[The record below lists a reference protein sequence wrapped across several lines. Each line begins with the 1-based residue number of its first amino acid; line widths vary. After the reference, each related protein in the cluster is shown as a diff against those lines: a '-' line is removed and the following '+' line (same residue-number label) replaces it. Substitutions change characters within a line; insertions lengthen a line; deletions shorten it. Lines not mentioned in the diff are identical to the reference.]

1 MKKRILFTVLILALL
16 IVVLSGDVFAAGPA
30 PAVPL
35 DPRDAE
41 DIFVAGFTV
50 KVKPV
55 TVEIVKWPEGEIR
68 PGQSFNL
75 TAVAK
80 NNSSQ
85 PQEVIYY
92 LDYSPETPT
101 PLLSGTVIIDYDGK
115 GPQQPEIGYSW
126 GTKVRIGPGDE
137 QILSLSLT
145 PAPWFPSPSLNG
157 DLQLKLRVIRWLG
170 PRG

>member
-1 MKKRILFTVLILALL
+1 MKKRILLILVAVLILTLG
-16 IVVLSGDVFAAGPA
+16 IGGYVFAAGPA

-41 DIFVAGFTV
+41 DIFIAGFTL

-55 TVEIVKWPEGEIR
+55 TVEIVKWPEGEIKT
-68 PGQSFNL
+68 GQTFTL
-75 TAVAK
+75 TVVAK
-80 NNSSQ
+80 NHSSQ

-101 PLLSGTVIIDYDGK
+101 PLLSGTVTIDYDGK
-115 GPQQPEIGYSW
+115 GPQRPEIGYNW
-126 GTKVRIGPGDE
+126 GTKVQIGPGDE
-137 QILSLSLT
+137 QILYISLT
-145 PAPWFPSPSLNG
+145 PAPWFPSPGLNG

>member
-1 MKKRILFTVLILALL
+1 MKRISLILVAALIL
-16 IVVLSGDVFAAGPA
+16 TLGIGGSIFADDSA

-41 DIFVAGFTV
+41 DIFVAGFTI

-55 TVEIVKWPEGEIR
+55 TAEIVKWPEGEIKA
-68 PGQSFNL
+68 GQTFTL

-80 NNSSQ
+80 NHSSQ

-92 LDYSPETPT
+92 FDYSPETPT
-101 PLLSGTVIIDYDGK
+101 PLLSGTVAIDYDGK
-115 GPQQPEIGYSW
+115 GPQQPKIGYNW

-137 QILSLSLT
+137 QILYISLA
-145 PAPWFPSPSLNG
+145 PASWFPSPSQNG
-157 DLQLKLRVIRWLG
+157 DLQLRLRVIRWLG

>member
-1 MKKRILFTVLILALL
+1 MLLILG
-16 IVVLSGDVFAAGPA
+16 ISGNVFAAGGPA

-41 DIFVAGFTV
+41 DIFITGFTI

-55 TVEIVKWPEGEIR
+55 TVEIMKWPEGEII
-68 PGQSFNL
+68 PGQTFTV

-80 NNSSQ
+80 NHSSQ

-92 LDYSPETPT
+92 LDYSPETPI
-101 PLLSGTVIIDYDGK
+101 PLLSGTVAIDYDGK
-115 GPQQPEIGYSW
+115 GPKQPEIGYSW

-137 QILSLSLT
+137 QILYISL
-145 PAPWFPSPSLNG
+145 APTATFPSPGQNG
-157 DLQLKLRVIRWLG
+157 DLQLKLKVIRWLG